1 MGLKQD
7 FKFQFNSTQE
17 LKDFIMAFSAN
28 YLVEEF
34 EEYYQIALKKDSDFT
49 FYVSIE
55 SFGFSSDRAGEYFKF
70 LGIFIE
76 ELTGTFGEI
85 TIEDTC

>member
-34 EEYYQIALKKDSDFT
+34 EEYYVISPKENSSFT
-49 FYVSIE
+49 FHVSIE
-55 SFGFSSDRAGEYFKF
+55 SHGFTSDRAGEYFKF

-85 TIEDTC
+85 LIEDTC